1 MRRISFAV
9 GMAVVLLHAGLTA
22 GAEAQ
27 SAPHRIRGTIDQV
40 SADTLTIRAADGSEQ
55 TVTLAP
61 DVRIASD
68 RSLSLGDI
76 KAGDYIGTAANR
88 QADGSLVAIEVTVFP
103 EALRGAGEGQR
114 PWDEGPNSSMT
125 NANVDEV
132 VTGTD
137 GRTLKL
143 SYKGGTAEVE
153 VPPDVPIVTPV
164 PGDRSLLIPG
174 KAVVAFMR
182 PGANGALLAVYLT
195 VEKDGVKPP

>member
-1 MRRISFAV
+1 MRQISFAL
-9 GMAVVLLHAGLTA
+9 GIAIALLLFGTWDA
-22 GAEAQ
+22 GAL
-27 SAPHRIRGTIDQV
+27 SPPHRVRGTIAEV
-40 SADTLTIRAADGSEQ
+40 SADAIIVHTTAGTDE
-55 TVTLAP
+55 TVKLAP
-61 DVRIASD
+61 DARIGSD
-68 RSLSLGDI
+68 RILTLADI
-76 KAGDYIGTAANR
+76 KPGDYIGTAAQK
-88 QADGSLVAIEVTVFP
+88 QADGRLVAIEVTVFP

-114 PWDEGPNSSMT
+114 PWDEGANSSMT

-132 VTGTD
+132 VTATS

-153 VPPDVPIVTPV
+153 VPAGAPIVTPV

-182 PGANGALLAVYLT
+182 AQADGTMMASFVT